1 MHFSTLRKISAS
13 LFLGALT
20 ISAYGQ
26 DLLAS
31 QAPID
36 RQLKAVDSISLKHL
50 QIEEAKSADDGNGLY
65 SNWNTQYAHCYSEA
79 AVPENFKIDLRDFA
93 MPIHHR
99 VVTSNF
105 GYRPRFRRMHKG
117 VDIKAYTGD
126 TVRAAFSGKVRV
138 VRYEGGGYGNYVVI
152 RHHNG
157 LETIYGHLSKHLTSV
172 NREVKAG
179 DPIGLA
185 GNTGRSFGSHLHF
198 ETRILG
204 EAIDPAL
211 IFDFKA
217 GDVRGDYYVFN
228 KAKNRKHIA
237 SRSQSNKVT
246 TPATQEEKRN
256 TTKETPAPV
265 AAVSTAPAGTRY
277 YKVKKGESLMSIAGR
292 LGLSVEKLCEINHI
306 KNSGSIRPDQILK
319 Y

>member
-1 MHFSTLRKISAS
+1 MHFSTLRKFSAS

-50 QIEEAKSADDGNGLY
+50 QIEEAQSADDGGGLY
-65 SNWNTQYAHCYSEA
+65 NDWNNQYAHCYSNA
-79 AVPENFKIDLRDFA
+79 AIPENFKIDLRDFA

-117 VDIKAYTGD
+117 IDIKAYTGD

-138 VRYEGGGYGNYVVI
+138 VKYEGGGYGNYVVI

-179 DPIGLA
+179 EPIGLA

-198 ETRILG
+198 ETRIMG

-217 GDVRGDYYVFN
+217 GDVRGDFYVFN
-228 KAKNRKHIA
+228 KEKNRRYVA
-237 SRSQSNKVT
+237 SKSESNKASTPT
-246 TPATQEEKRN
+246 TNEEKRSPA
-256 TTKETPAPV
+256 KETPAPTQV
-265 AAVSTAPAGTRY
+265 ASASVGTRY
-277 YKVKKGESLMSIAGR
+277 YKVKKGESLISIAGR
-292 LGLSVEKLCEINHI
+292 LGLSVEKLCEINHL
-306 KNSGSIRPDQILK
+306 KNAANIRPDQILK

>member
-1 MHFSTLRKISAS
+1 MHFSTLRKFSAS

-50 QIEEAKSADDGNGLY
+50 QIEEAQSADDGGGLY
-65 SNWNTQYAHCYSEA
+65 NDWNNQYAHCYSNA
-79 AVPENFKIDLRDFA
+79 AIPENFKIDLRDFA

-117 VDIKAYTGD
+117 IDIKAYTGD

-138 VRYEGGGYGNYVVI
+138 VKYEGGGYGNYVVI

-198 ETRILG
+198 ETRIMG

-217 GDVRGDYYVFN
+217 GDVRGDFYVFN
-228 KAKNRKHIA
+228 KEKNRRYVA
-237 SRSQSNKVT
+237 SKSESNKALTPT
-246 TPATQEEKRN
+246 TNEEKRSPA
-256 TTKETPAPV
+256 KETPAPTQV
-265 AAVSTAPAGTRY
+265 ASASVGTRY
-277 YKVKKGESLMSIAGR
+277 YKVKKGESLISIAGR
-292 LGLSVEKLCEINHI
+292 LGLSVEKLCEINHL
-306 KNSGSIRPDQILK
+306 KNAANIRPDQILK

>member
-1 MHFSTLRKISAS
+1 MHFSTLRKFSAS

-50 QIEEAKSADDGNGLY
+50 QIEEAQSADDGGGLY
-65 SNWNTQYAHCYSEA
+65 NDWNNQYAHCYSNA
-79 AVPENFKIDLRDFA
+79 AIPENFKIDLRDFA

-117 VDIKAYTGD
+117 IDIKAYTGD

-138 VRYEGGGYGNYVVI
+138 VKYEGGGYGNYVVI

-179 DPIGLA
+179 EPIGLA

-198 ETRILG
+198 ETRIMG

-217 GDVRGDYYVFN
+217 GDVRGDFYVFN
-228 KAKNRKHIA
+228 KEKNRRYVA
-237 SRSQSNKVT
+237 SKSESNKALTPT
-246 TPATQEEKRN
+246 TNEEKRSPA
-256 TTKETPAPV
+256 KETPAPTQV
-265 AAVSTAPAGTRY
+265 ASASVGTRY
-277 YKVKKGESLMSIAGR
+277 YKVKKGESLISIAGR
-292 LGLSVEKLCEINHI
+292 LGLSVEKLCEINHL
-306 KNSGSIRPDQILK
+306 KNAANIRPDQILK

>member
-1 MHFSTLRKISAS
+1 MHFSSLRKITAT

-36 RQLKAVDSISLKHL
+36 RQLKAVDSISMKHL
-50 QIEEAKSADDGNGLY
+50 QIEEAKSADDGGGLY
-65 SNWNTQYAHCYSEA
+65 SNWNTQYAHCYSDA

-117 VDIKAYTGD
+117 IDIKAYTGD

-157 LETIYGHLSKHLTSV
+157 LETIYGHLSKHLTSI

-198 ETRILG
+198 ETRIMG

-211 IFDFKA
+211 IFDFKE

-228 KAKNRKHIA
+228 KSKNRRYIA
-237 SRSQSNKVT
+237 GKSDPNKAIAAT
-246 TPATQEEKRN
+246 TTKEEKR
-256 TTKETPAPV
+256 TPAKETPTETTVASAPV
-265 AAVSTAPAGTRY
+265 GTRY
-277 YKVKKGESLMSIAGR
+277 YKVKKGESLISIAGR
-292 LGLSVEKLCEINHI
+292 LGLSVEKLCEINHL
-306 KNSGSIRPDQILK
+306 KNAANIRPDQILK

>member
-50 QIEEAKSADDGNGLY
+50 QIEEAQSADDGGGLY
-65 SNWNTQYAHCYSEA
+65 NDWNNQYAHCYSNA
-79 AVPENFKIDLRDFA
+79 AIPENFKIDLRDFA

-117 VDIKAYTGD
+117 IDIKAYTGD

-138 VRYEGGGYGNYVVI
+138 VKYEGGGYGNYVVI

-157 LETIYGHLSKHLTSV
+157 LETIYGHLSKHLTSI

-198 ETRILG
+198 ETRIMG

-217 GDVRGDYYVFN
+217 GDVRGDFYVFN
-228 KAKNRKHIA
+228 KEKNRRYVA
-237 SRSQSNKVT
+237 SKSESNKAS
-246 TPATQEEKRN
+246 TPTMNEEKRSPA
-256 TTKETPAPV
+256 KETPAPTQV
-265 AAVSTAPAGTRY
+265 ASASVGTRY

-292 LGLSVEKLCEINHI
+292 LGLSVEELCEINHL
-306 KNSGSIRPDQILK
+306 KNAAKIRPDQILK

>member
-50 QIEEAKSADDGNGLY
+50 QIEEAQSADDGGGLY
-65 SNWNTQYAHCYSEA
+65 NDWNNQYAHCYSNA
-79 AVPENFKIDLRDFA
+79 AIPEHFKIDLRDFA

-117 VDIKAYTGD
+117 IDIKAYTGD

-138 VRYEGGGYGNYVVI
+138 VKYEGGGYGNYVVI

-157 LETIYGHLSKHLTSV
+157 LETIYGHVSKHLTSI
-172 NREVKAG
+172 NKEVKAG

-198 ETRILG
+198 ETRIMG

-228 KAKNRKHIA
+228 KEKNRRYVA
-237 SRSQSNKVT
+237 SKSESNKASTPT
-246 TPATQEEKRN
+246 TNEEKRSPA
-256 TTKETPAPV
+256 KETPAPTQV
-265 AAVSTAPAGTRY
+265 ASASVGTRY
-277 YKVKKGESLMSIAGR
+277 YKVKKGESLISIAGR
-292 LGLSVEKLCEINHI
+292 LGLSVEKLCEINHL
-306 KNSGSIRPDQILK
+306 KNAANIRPDQILK

>member
-1 MHFSTLRKISAS
+1 MHFSDLRKITAS

-36 RQLKAVDSISLKHL
+36 RQLKAVDSISMKHL
-50 QIEEAKSADDGNGLY
+50 QIEEAKSADDGGGLY
-65 SNWNTQYAHCYSEA
+65 SNWNTQYAHCYSDA
-79 AVPENFKIDLRDFA
+79 TVPDNFKIDLRDFV

-117 VDIKAYTGD
+117 IDIKAYTGD

-138 VRYEGGGYGNYVVI
+138 VKYEGGGYGNYVVI

-172 NREVKAG
+172 NHEVRAG
-179 DPIGLA
+179 EPIGLA

-198 ETRILG
+198 ETRIMG

-228 KAKNRKHIA
+228 KAKNRRYVA
-237 SRSQSNKVT
+237 SKSESNKPSTST
-246 TPATQEEKRN
+246 TNEEKRSPA
-256 TTKETPAPV
+256 KETPAPTQV
-265 AAVSTAPAGTRY
+265 ASTPVGTRY

-292 LGLSVEKLCEINHI
+292 LGLSVEELCEINHL
-306 KNSGSIRPDQILK
+306 KNAAKIRPDQILK

>member
-1 MHFSTLRKISAS
+1 MHFSDLRKITAS

-20 ISAYGQ
+20 ISVYGQ

-36 RQLKAVDSISLKHL
+36 RQLKALDSISMKHL
-50 QIEEAKSADDGNGLY
+50 QIEEAKSADDGGGLY
-65 SNWNTQYAHCYSEA
+65 SNWNTQYAHCYSDA
-79 AVPENFKIDLRDFA
+79 TVPENFKIDLRDFV

-117 VDIKAYTGD
+117 IDIKAYTGD

-138 VRYEGGGYGNYVVI
+138 VKYEGGGYGNYVVI

-172 NREVKAG
+172 NHEVRAG
-179 DPIGLA
+179 EPIGLA

-198 ETRILG
+198 ETRIMG

-228 KAKNRKHIA
+228 KAKNRRYVA
-237 SRSQSNKVT
+237 SKSESNKASTPT
-246 TPATQEEKRN
+246 TNEEKRSPA
-256 TTKETPAPV
+256 KETPAPTQV
-265 AAVSTAPAGTRY
+265 ASASVGTRY

-292 LGLSVEKLCEINHI
+292 LGLSVEELCEINHL
-306 KNSGSIRPDQILK
+306 KNAAKIRPDQILK

>member
-1 MHFSTLRKISAS
+1 MHFSDLRKITAS

-36 RQLKAVDSISLKHL
+36 RQLKAVDSISMKHL
-50 QIEEAKSADDGNGLY
+50 QIEEAKSADDGGGLY
-65 SNWNTQYAHCYSEA
+65 SNWNTQYAHCYSDA
-79 AVPENFKIDLRDFA
+79 TVPENFKIDLRDFV

-117 VDIKAYTGD
+117 IDIKAYTGD

-138 VRYEGGGYGNYVVI
+138 VKYEGGGYGNYVVI

-198 ETRILG
+198 ETRIMG

-228 KAKNRKHIA
+228 KAKNRRYVA
-237 SRSQSNKVT
+237 SKSESNKPSTPT
-246 TPATQEEKRN
+246 TNEEKHSPA
-256 TTKETPAPV
+256 KETPAPTQV
-265 AAVSTAPAGTRY
+265 ASTPVGTRY

-292 LGLSVEKLCEINHI
+292 LGLSVEELCEINHL
-306 KNSGSIRPDQILK
+306 KNAAKIRPDQILK

>member
-50 QIEEAKSADDGNGLY
+50 QIEEAQSADDGGGLY
-65 SNWNTQYAHCYSEA
+65 NDWNNQYAHCYSNA
-79 AVPENFKIDLRDFA
+79 AIPENFKIDLRDFA

-117 VDIKAYTGD
+117 IDIKAYTGD

-138 VRYEGGGYGNYVVI
+138 VKYEGGGYGNYVVI

-157 LETIYGHLSKHLTSV
+157 LETIYGHLSKHLTSI

-198 ETRILG
+198 ETRIMG

-217 GDVRGDYYVFN
+217 GDVRGDFYVFN
-228 KAKNRKHIA
+228 KEKNRRYVA
-237 SRSQSNKVT
+237 SKSESNKASIPT
-246 TPATQEEKRN
+246 TNEEKRSPA
-256 TTKETPAPV
+256 KETPAPTQV
-265 AAVSTAPAGTRY
+265 ASASVGTRY

-292 LGLSVEKLCEINHI
+292 LGLSVEKLCEINHL
-306 KNSGSIRPDQILK
+306 KNAANIRPDQILK

>member
-50 QIEEAKSADDGNGLY
+50 QIEEAQSADDGGGLY
-65 SNWNTQYAHCYSEA
+65 NDWNNQYAHCYSNA
-79 AVPENFKIDLRDFA
+79 AIPENFKIDLRDFA

-117 VDIKAYTGD
+117 IDIKAYTGD

-138 VRYEGGGYGNYVVI
+138 VKYEGGGYGNYVVI

-157 LETIYGHLSKHLTSV
+157 LETIYGHLSKHLTSI
-172 NREVKAG
+172 NKEVKAG

-198 ETRILG
+198 ETRIMG

-217 GDVRGDYYVFN
+217 GDVRGDFYVFN
-228 KAKNRKHIA
+228 KEKNRRYVA
-237 SRSQSNKVT
+237 SKSESNKASTPT
-246 TPATQEEKRN
+246 TNEEKRSPA
-256 TTKETPAPV
+256 KETPASTQV
-265 AAVSTAPAGTRY
+265 ASASVGTRY

-292 LGLSVEKLCEINHI
+292 LGLSVEKLCEINHL
-306 KNSGSIRPDQILK
+306 KNAANIRPDQILK

>member
-36 RQLKAVDSISLKHL
+36 RQLKAVDSISLKHF

-198 ETRILG
+198 ETRIMG

-217 GDVRGDYYVFN
+217 GDVRDDYYVFN
-228 KAKNRKHIA
+228 KAKNRKQI
-237 SRSQSNKVT
+237 
-246 TPATQEEKRN
+246 
-256 TTKETPAPV
+256 
-265 AAVSTAPAGTRY
+265 
-277 YKVKKGESLMSIAGR
+277 GR
-292 LGLSVEKLCEINHI
+292 AHV
-306 KNSGSIRPDQILK
+306 
-319 Y
+319 